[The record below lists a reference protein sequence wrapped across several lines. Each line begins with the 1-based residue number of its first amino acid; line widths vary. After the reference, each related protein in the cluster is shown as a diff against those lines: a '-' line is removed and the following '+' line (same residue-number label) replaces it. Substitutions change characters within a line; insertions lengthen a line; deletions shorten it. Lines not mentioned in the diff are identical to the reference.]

1 MRGRVNLYFV
11 NTQPNLIMEYL
22 LLIHILAGTIALLA
36 TVFAIFSEKG
46 KRIHISAGRTYY
58 WGMVGIFL
66 TALPMSIINKEIFL
80 FLVAF
85 FSFYLAF
92 AGRRFAQNRTGI
104 ASRIDWI
111 AVGLMIFTGIGMCV
125 LAVFYVIDSNS
136 LYITLLVFGLISIV
150 IGLTDYKTHKHQE
163 AIGKKRIARHLTNML
178 AGTIAVVTAF
188 LVVNVDMEPQWL
200 PWILPTV
207 VIVPVINWWNSK
219 VMK

>member
-1 MRGRVNLYFV
+1 
-11 NTQPNLIMEYL
+11 MEYL
-22 LLIHILAGTIALLA
+22 LPIHILAGTIALLA
-36 TVFAIFSEKG
+36 AAFAICSEKG
-46 KRIHISAGRTYY
+46 KKIHITAGKTYY

-66 TALPMSIINKEIFL
+66 TALPMSIINKEISL

-92 AGRRFAQNRTGI
+92 AGRRFAQNRTGV

-111 AVGLMIFTGIGMCV
+111 AVGLMIVTGIGMWL
-125 LAVFYVIDSNS
+125 LAIFYFIDSNS
-136 LYITLLVFGLISIV
+136 DYIVLFFFGFISIV
-150 IGLTDYKTHKHQE
+150 LGYTDYKTHKHQE
-163 AIGKKRIARHLTNML
+163 ATGKKRIARHLSNML
-178 AGTIAVVTAF
+178 AGTIAVVTAV

-207 VIVPVINWWNSK
+207 ILVPVISWWNWK

>member
-1 MRGRVNLYFV
+1 
-11 NTQPNLIMEYL
+11 MEYL
-22 LLIHILAGTIALLA
+22 LPIHILAGTLALLA
-36 TVFAIFSEKG
+36 SAFAICSEKG
-46 KRIHISAGRTYY
+46 KKIHITAGRTYF
-58 WGMVGIFL
+58 WGMAGIFL
-66 TALPMSIINKEIFL
+66 TALPMSIITSNVFL
-80 FLVAF
+80 FLIAF

>member
-1 MRGRVNLYFV
+1 
-11 NTQPNLIMEYL
+11 MEYL

-136 LYITLLVFGLISIV
+136 LYITLLVFGLISIA